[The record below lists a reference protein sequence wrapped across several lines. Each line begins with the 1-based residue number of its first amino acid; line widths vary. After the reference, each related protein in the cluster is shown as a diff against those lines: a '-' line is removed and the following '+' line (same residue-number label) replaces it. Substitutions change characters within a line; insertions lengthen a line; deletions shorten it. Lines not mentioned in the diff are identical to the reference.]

1 MSIDVFL
8 DDDLRAL
15 REEARQVASA
25 FVARAGE
32 NDRLGLFP
40 AENFAD
46 LARAGLLS
54 LSVPVEL
61 GGHAGGYLA
70 FSVVAEEIA
79 RGDASTCLCF
89 SMHCAGVAAAL
100 AGDDDQR
107 RRTVERVAAGAVFTV
122 VFTEPGS
129 GTSFMQPQMTATPVD
144 GGYALNG
151 SKSFATSGGAADVVV
166 VNAVVDGTEDGAF
179 TLFMVDPKTNPG
191 IQVGNPWDAM
201 GMRANDSRSLSFSDA
216 FVPEADRIGP
226 EGEGKAV
233 VLGRPN
239 YIALGLSV
247 ASVGIAQAALDM
259 AVEHATTRVIA
270 PATEPIATY
279 QSIRFLVA
287 EMAITT
293 SAMRLMVMRAAVTAD
308 REPEAAG
315 ALMTE
320 SKAFCNEHG
329 FIVANKGLQVVG
341 GRGYVRGHRAERLVR
356 DARAGDLMA
365 LTAQQ
370 CREAVGSSLLRPP
383 EPPEPPEPPPPP
395 APPGAEPDGETAGP
409 TRST

>member
-15 REEARQVASA
+15 RDEAGSVASA
-25 FVARAGE
+25 FVERADE
-32 NDRLGLFP
+32 NDRLGRFP

-46 LARAGLLS
+46 LARAGLLH
-54 LSVPVEL
+54 LAVPAEL
-61 GGHAGGYLA
+61 GGRGCGYLA

-89 SMHCAGVAAAL
+89 TMHCAGVAAAL
-100 AGDDDQR
+100 AGDDEQR
-107 RRTVERVAAGAVFTV
+107 RRSVERLAAGAVFTV

-129 GTSFMQPQMTATPVD
+129 GTHFMAPQMTATPVD
-144 GGYALNG
+144 GGYRLNG
-151 SKSFATSGGAADVVV
+151 RKSFATSAGAAEVVV
-166 VNAVVDGTEDGAF
+166 VNAVVDGRDDGAF

-191 IQVGNPWDAM
+191 VEVAGRWDAM
-201 GMRANDSRSLSFSDA
+201 GMRANDSRSLVFSDA
-216 FVPEADRIGP
+216 FVPDTDRIGP
-226 EGEGKAV
+226 EHEGMAV

-239 YIALGLSV
+239 YIALGLAV
-247 ASVGIAQAALDM
+247 ASVGIAQAAIDM

-270 PATEPIATY
+270 PANEAIASYPAIQT
-279 QSIRFLVA
+279 LVA
-287 EMAITT
+287 EMAIVT
-293 SAMRLMVMRAAVTAD
+293 SAMRLMATRAALTAD

-315 ALMTE
+315 AMMTE
-320 SKAFCNEHG
+320 AKAFCNENG
-329 FIVANKGLQVVG
+329 FAVANKGLQIVG

-370 CREAVGSSLLRPP
+370 CRESVGRRVLRLD
-383 EPPEPPEPPPPP
+383 ES
-395 APPGAEPDGETAGP
+395 AGP
-409 TRST
+409 AAEDAPA